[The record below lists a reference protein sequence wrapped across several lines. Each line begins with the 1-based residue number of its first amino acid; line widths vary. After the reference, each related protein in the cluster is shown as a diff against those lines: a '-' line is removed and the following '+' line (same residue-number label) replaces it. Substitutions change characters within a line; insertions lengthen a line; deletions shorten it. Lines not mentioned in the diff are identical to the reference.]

1 MSEHTEDTTGSGI
14 TPAGSDTPQHLG
26 GGVILAKLF
35 PNPDEPYR
43 GVFVADQMEATAA
56 RVDWSVV
63 APAPWVPRSI
73 ARLLGK
79 PWVKGTA
86 TYRNHPVAY
95 PRYPVLPRRIG
106 YATVAPLIAR
116 TAREAFRRACAS
128 VDARFVHVHDLYPTG
143 PAGRRLSDEAGLP
156 YVLTVH
162 GLDLYSN
169 LDNPRWRRHIG
180 YAAAGA
186 AAIVCVGKR
195 LALDCVA
202 HLGVDPG
209 RVLVIPNTYDAG
221 RFRLVDR
228 PACRGPVRLVT
239 LGRLSSEKG
248 HDVLLQAMHQVRAA
262 GVDVNLTLVGDG
274 PERAT
279 LEALATEL
287 NLRPHVTFT
296 GTLLGTDVSDAFAQA
311 DAFVLPSRQ
320 EGFGVALIEA
330 MATGLPVVATR
341 SGGPEGIVIP
351 TDGVLVAPGDVA
363 SLAGGIIA
371 LLESLDSYDRRA
383 IAARTAERYSP
394 QAVGERLTGLYAEV
408 LAGGPISGTL
418 AEEPSDG

>member
-1 MSEHTEDTTGSGI
+1 MSERIQDTKADRPA
-14 TPAGSDTPQHLG
+14 PAGIAAPHHLG
-26 GGVILAKLF
+26 GGVIFAKLF

-43 GVFVADQMEATAA
+43 GIFVADQMAATAA

-63 APAPWVPRSI
+63 APAPWVPRRV

-86 TYRNHPVAY
+86 TYRGHPVAY

-116 TAREAFRRACAS
+116 TARDAFRRACAS

-169 LDNPRWRRHIG
+169 LSNPRWRRQIR
-180 YAAAGA
+180 YAALGAG
-186 AAIVCVGKR
+186 AIVCVGER
-195 LALDCVA
+195 LARDCIA

-209 RVLVIPNTYDAG
+209 RVFVIPNTYDVE
-221 RFRLVDR
+221 RFRFVER
-228 PACRGPVRLVT
+228 PIRRDPVRLVT

-248 HDVLLQAMHQVRAA
+248 HDVLLRAVGQVLAS
-262 GVDVNLTLVGDG
+262 GVDVSLTVVGDG
-274 PERAT
+274 PERST
-279 LEALATEL
+279 LEALASEL
-287 NLRPHVTFT
+287 DLGAHISFT
-296 GTLLGTDVSDAFAQA
+296 GTLLGTDVPDAFAQA

-341 SGGPEGIVIP
+341 SGGPEGIVGP
-351 TDGVLVAPGDVA
+351 ADGLLVAPGDVA
-363 SLAGGIIA
+363 SLAEGILA
-371 LLESLDSYDRRA
+371 LLQSLDSYDGNA
-383 IAARTAERYSP
+383 IAARTAQRYSP
-394 QAVGERLTGLYAEV
+394 EAVGERLTTLYAEV
-408 LAGGPISGTL
+408 LAGGPISSTL
-418 AEEPSDG
+418 ARGTSDG

>member
-1 MSEHTEDTTGSGI
+1 MSEHIGDIRDDGFS
-14 TPAGSDTPQHLG
+14 PARGDTPHHLG
-26 GGVILAKLF
+26 GGVIFAKLF

-43 GVFVADQMEATAA
+43 GIFVADQMTATAA

-63 APAPWVPRSI
+63 APAPWVPRRI
-73 ARLLGK
+73 ARLFGK
-79 PWVKGTA
+79 PWVRGTA
-86 TYRNHPVAY
+86 TYRDRPVAY

-106 YATVAPLIAR
+106 YATVAPLITLTGRA
-116 TAREAFRRACAS
+116 AFRRACAA

-143 PAGRRLSDEAGLP
+143 AAGRRLSNEAGLP

-169 LDNPRWRRHIG
+169 LDNPRWYRQIR

-202 HLGVDPG
+202 HLGADPG
-209 RVLVIPNTYDAG
+209 RVLVIPNTYDVE
-221 RFRLVDR
+221 RFGFVERS
-228 PACRGPVRLVT
+228 ARGSSVRLVT

-248 HDVLLQAMHQVRAA
+248 HDVLLHALHNVREA
-262 GVDVNLTLVGDG
+262 GLDVNLTVVGDG

-279 LEALATEL
+279 LEALASEL
-287 NLRPHVTFT
+287 NLEPHVSFT
-296 GTLLGTDVSDAFAQA
+296 GTLLGVDVFDAFSRA

-341 SGGPEGIVIP
+341 SGGPEGIVGP
-351 TDGVLVAPGDVA
+351 TDGVLVAPGDAA
-363 SLAGGIIA
+363 SLAAGILA
-371 LLESLDSYDRRA
+371 LLENLDSYDRSD
-383 IAARTAERYSP
+383 IATRTALRYSP
-394 QAVGERLTGLYAEV
+394 TAVGERLTGLYAEV

-418 AEEPSDG
+418 AQEAQR